1 MREDLLAIFEA
12 AVLKPNAPPTAWAP
26 DQVVGADILT
36 NGGFT
41 GGITGWTLAA
51 NSGSDPTVTAVNP
64 DGSAGT
70 GAAKWF
76 GSAASFV
83 QLRQTA
89 GSVGTYYFSEAECAA
104 YTAGSVDILWGG
116 NTPFVTESVN
126 SLGVVRGISRCST
139 AEVRPQAGGAAVNLV
154 LNYLSVKPLTVS
166 TQRAAPSANMRITQL
181 YTLPASPVKGDQLWL
196 PVRISSWSS
205 GNYLMA
211 LLIYTGTRWDV
222 QFYTVTTHGRS
233 GNLGGATNIG
243 STSGLRVNLN
253 GNSITIE
260 TLSGSTWTARGTT
273 MTNSNYNTA
282 TDFNVLA
289 TPDFTLGTLS
299 REAAV

>member
-1 MREDLLAIFEA
+1 VKKLMFLET
-12 AVLKPNAPPTAWAP
+12 VLRKGGAPTQWTP
-26 DQVVGADILT
+26 DQVIGADILT

-51 NSGSDPTVTAVNP
+51 NSGSDPTITATNP

-70 GAAKWF
+70 GGAKWF
-76 GSAASFV
+76 GSAATFV

-89 GSVGTYYFSEAECAA
+89 GSVGSYYFTEAECSA

-116 NTPFVTESVN
+116 TTPFLTESVTG
-126 SLGVVRGISRCST
+126 LGVVRGISRCST

-154 LNYLSVKPLTVS
+154 MNYIMTKPLTVS

-181 YTLPASPVKGDQLWL
+181 YTLPASPAKGDQLWL

-222 QFYTVTTHGRS
+222 QFYTVTSHARGS
-233 GNLGGATNIG
+233 NLGGATNIG
-243 STSGLRVNLN
+243 STSGLRVNCN

-260 TLSGSTWTARGTT
+260 TLNGSTWTQRGST

-289 TPDFTLGTLS
+289 TPDFTLSTLS
-299 REAAV
+299 REAAA